1 MIEIFIDYNNGFT
14 TKIANA
20 TFSEFEVIK
29 KKIKNPL
36 ISVIC
41 LADTI
46 IIKKYIIR
54 VYYKKKEEQW
64 TNIV

>member
-1 MIEIFIDYNNGFT
+1 MIDIFIDYNNGFT

-29 KKIKNPL
+29 KKLKNPFT
-36 ISVIC
+36 SVIC

-54 VYYKKKEEQW
+54 VYYKSVLQKKDKE
-64 TNIV
+64 